1 MMVLKYLKIAPVV
14 QIPVLFSL
22 SNPQY
27 KEGIKKKKKK
37 VNSQP
42 VKTRHKFKLQV
53 QIKIFL
59 NLSYT

>member
-37 VNSQP
+37 
-42 VKTRHKFKLQV
+42 L
-53 QIKIFL
+53 IL
-59 NLSYT
+59 NLLKQGINSNYRSKSKFF